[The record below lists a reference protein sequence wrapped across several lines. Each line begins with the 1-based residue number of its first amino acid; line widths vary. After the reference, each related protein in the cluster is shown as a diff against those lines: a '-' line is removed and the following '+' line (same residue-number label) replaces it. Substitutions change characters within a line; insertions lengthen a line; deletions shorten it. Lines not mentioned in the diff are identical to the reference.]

1 MLRFS
6 EMVYLERLEE
16 LGRQHCQGVVEEEQ
30 PQEAAQIFERGAIY
44 LRDVVVLK
52 EQVLEAA

>member
-1 MLRFS
+1 
-6 EMVYLERLEE
+6 MVYLERLEE